1 MREGRFERPLRAWKA
16 CVIGQATLLSRNR
29 LVLLF
34 VLRGTTG
41 TTYTTP
47 ASLRV
52 EEQVVF
58 TVVAESITHNTRALN
73 RTRQMPQSEASPST
87 TRGCTSLTSHTH
99 VSFYSV
105 SRRSAKREA
114 SCFPM
119 RGTGIEPVSCPW
131 QGHVFPLDQPRAKVR
146 VCDSNTGL

>member
-16 CVIGQATLLSRNR
+16 CVIGQATLLSRNS

-34 VLRGTTG
+34 VLRGATG
-41 TTYTTP
+41 TTYLAPTT
-47 ASLRV
+47 LRV

-58 TVVAESITHNTRALN
+58 TVVAESITHNTRALS
-73 RTRQMPQSEASPST
+73 RTRQMPQSEASLST

-119 RGTGIEPVSCPW
+119 REEEFESSFQPW
-131 QGHVFPLDQPRAKVR
+131 RGCVIGQATLLTRKGP
-146 VCDSNTGL
+146 GL